1 MPRGVRKDIKM
12 KKLISLLL
20 LLTLT
25 VAALTSCGLFSS
37 SEKEDETVIKIGFM
51 EGPTGMG
58 MAKLIHDN
66 GGLSGNEKYQ
76 FTKFKDA
83 KDATA
88 ALIAGTVDL
97 ACLPTNNAAT
107 IYNTKDG
114 AAEVLAIN
122 CLNSLF
128 VMTKTGVTLNSI
140 EELEGKTIHTI
151 SNGTPKVI
159 LEHALSEK
167 GVNATIST
175 KVTING
181 NEKDLVQPS
190 DLASAL
196 INGAVDIA
204 LVPEPVATSAPL
216 QIKNQNKDYSY
227 SVAIDLA
234 SVWDDISD
242 TPVAMGCIVGR
253 SAFVKENSDAVNSF
267 LTEYKASI
275 EYIGNKDN
283 LDNSAKFIVEATVLE
298 AEAAAK
304 KSLSNLLSA
313 ISYKDGAEMKTIL
326 KAFYGTINVNL
337 IGGKLPDDNFYYQK

>member
-1 MPRGVRKDIKM
+1 M
-12 KKLISLLL
+12 KKLIALLL
-20 LLTLT
+20 LLTLSI
-25 VAALTSCGLFSS
+25 TSLVSCSLFSD
-37 SEKEDETVIKIGFM
+37 KDKDDDTVIRIGFM

-66 GGLSGNEKYQ
+66 GGLQGNEKYQ
-76 FTKFKDA
+76 FTKFKDV

-88 ALIAGTVDL
+88 ALIAGTVDM

-114 AAEVLAIN
+114 AAKVLALN

-128 VMTKTGVTLNSI
+128 VMTKTGVELSSF
-140 EELEGKTIHTI
+140 EDLEGKTIHTI

-159 LEHALSEK
+159 LEHALSEMN
-167 GVNATIST
+167 VNATIST
-175 KVTING
+175 KVMING

-204 LVPEPVATSAPL
+204 LVPEPVATAAPL
-216 QIKNQNKDYSY
+216 QIKNQNKDYTY

-253 SAFVKENSDAVNSF
+253 TDFIGENKEATDAFLA
-267 LTEYKASI
+267 EYKASI
-275 EYIGNKDN
+275 EFIGNKDN
-283 LDNSAKFIVEATVLE
+283 LDTSANLIVEATVLG
-298 AEAAAK
+298 AVGAAK

-313 ISYKDGAEMKTIL
+313 ISYKDGAEMKAIL
-326 KAFYGTINVNL
+326 SAFLGTMNTNL
-337 IGGKLPDDNFYYQK
+337 IGGRLPDDSFYYQK

>member
-1 MPRGVRKDIKM
+1 M
-12 KKLISLLL
+12 KKLLALLL
-20 LLTLT
+20 LLTLSIT
-25 VAALTSCGLFSS
+25 SLTSCGFNFKSLFDKDSD
-37 SEKEDETVIKIGFM
+37 DETVINIGFM

-58 MAKLIHDN
+58 MAKLIHDYTTN
-66 GGLSGNEKYQ
+66 YLPEDSKYQ

-88 ALIAGTVDL
+88 ALVAGSVDL

-114 AAEVLAIN
+114 AVKVLAIN

-128 VMTKTGVTLNSI
+128 VMTKSGTELNSFD
-140 EELEGKTIHTI
+140 ELEGKTIHTI

-159 LEHALSEK
+159 LEHALNEM
-167 GVNATIST
+167 GINATVST
-175 KVTING
+175 KAVING
-181 NEKDLVQPS
+181 NEKELVQPS

-204 LVPEPVATSAPL
+204 LVPEPVATAAPL
-216 QIKNQNKDYSY
+216 QIKAQNKDYSY

-253 SAFVKENSDAVNSF
+253 TDFINENKDAVNAF
-267 LTEYKASI
+267 LEEYKASI

-283 LDNSAKFIVEATVLE
+283 LDSSANLIVEATVLG
-298 AEAAAK
+298 AVPAAK
-304 KSLSNLLSA
+304 KSLSNLLDA
-313 ISYKDGAEMKTIL
+313 IAYKDGAEMTAIL
-326 KAFYGTINVNL
+326 KAFYGSINSNL

>member
-1 MPRGVRKDIKM
+1 M
-12 KKLISLLL
+12 KKLLALSL
-20 LLTLT
+20 LLTLFVT
-25 VAALTSCGLFSS
+25 LFTSCGLFS
-37 SEKEDETVIKIGFM
+37 KDNDDEQTVIRIGFM

-88 ALIAGTVDL
+88 ALIAGTVDM

-114 AAEVLAIN
+114 AAKVLAIN

-128 VMTKTGVTLNSI
+128 VMTKSGTQLNSF

-159 LEHALSEK
+159 LQHALNEM
-167 GVNATIST
+167 GINATIST
-175 KVTING
+175 KAMING

-204 LVPEPVATSAPL
+204 LVPEPVATAAPL
-216 QIKNQNKDYSY
+216 QINNQNKDYTY
-227 SVAIDLA
+227 SVALDLA
-234 SVWDDISD
+234 SVWSQVSD

-253 SAFVKENSDAVNSF
+253 TDFVNENKAATDAFLA
-267 LTEYKASI
+267 EYKASI
-275 EYIGNKDN
+275 EFIANKDN
-283 LDNSAKFIVEATVLE
+283 LDTSANLIVEATVLG
-298 AEAAAK
+298 APAAAK
-304 KSLSNLLSA
+304 KSLSNLMNA
-313 ISYKDGAEMKTIL
+313 IAYKDGAEMKTIL
-326 KAFYGTINVNL
+326 NAFLSTINTNL